1 MTEQEAQMLLAK
13 GTAIDTNEAAFTDA
27 AAAGLLDDKG
37 GIVAAPAPDPD
48 AGAME
53 WLIVPEIIA
62 WGITAVFP
70 ETQENY
76 TAAAKMDLARKIAPV
91 AEKYGWDGP
100 GNAPELALAVGAIG
114 FSMPAVLAYRAR
126 KEKALEGPENGSAE
140 GAQSG
145 SGQ

>member
-1 MTEQEAQMLLAK
+1 MLLAK
-13 GTAIDTNEAAFTDA
+13 GAAIDTNEAAFTDA
-27 AAAGLLDDKG
+27 AAAGLIDDKG
-37 GIVAAPAPDPD
+37 GIVTAPAPDPD

-53 WLIVPEIIA
+53 WMIVPEIIA

-70 ETQENY
+70 ETREHY
-76 TAAAKMDLARKIAPV
+76 SDTAKMDLARKIAPV

-114 FSMPAVLAYRAR
+114 FSMPAVLAYRTR
-126 KEKALEGPENGSAE
+126 KEKAQEGQENASGG